1 MTGPETD
8 QDGTTEVR
16 AAHRLDVDALRRYLD
31 GRIDGVAERFELRQ
45 FQGGQSNPTYLITTG
60 AGRFVLRKKP
70 PGKLLPK
77 AHAIEREYRVMKA
90 LADTPV
96 PVPVM
101 RLLCED
107 ESIVGTPFFVMD
119 FVDARV
125 ETDPGLAGMAKAERL
140 PLYTS
145 AVETLAALHLVD
157 PEAVGLGDFGRP
169 TNYIERQF
177 SAWGKAYRATET
189 ETIPEMDKL
198 MEWIPRHLPEVDET
212 AIVHGD
218 FRMGNLMLSHDAP
231 KVAAVLDW
239 ELATLGHPLS
249 DLGYFCTP
257 FHLPNGIPGVRGV
270 LGLDLAAEALPDRDW
285 VVDTYCRAT
294 GRAGV
299 PEIDF
304 YVAFNLFRLAAILQG
319 VYARGIAG
327 NAANADAAEVGK
339 RAGLMAETGWS
350 IAGRAAPL
358 K

>member
-1 MTGPETD
+1 MTGETPTA
-8 QDGTTEVR
+8 DGTTEIR
-16 AAHRLDVDALRRYLD
+16 AAHRIDLDALRRYLD
-31 GRIDGVAERFELRQ
+31 GRLDGVAERFELRQ
-45 FQGGQSNPTYLITTG
+45 FQGGQSNPTYLLTTA

-96 PVPVM
+96 PVPAM

-107 ESIVGTPFFVMD
+107 ETVIGTPFFVMD

-125 ETDPGLAGMAKAERL
+125 ETDPGLAGMARDERR
-140 PLYTS
+140 PLYHS
-145 AVETLAALHLVD
+145 AVTTLAALHTVD

-169 TNYIERQF
+169 GGYVERQF
-177 SAWGKAYRATET
+177 NAWGKAYRATET
-189 ETIPEMDKL
+189 ETIEPMDRL
-198 MEWIPRHLPEVDET
+198 MDWIPRNLPAEDET

-218 FRMGNLMLSHDAP
+218 YRIGNLMLHHDRP
-231 KVAAVLDW
+231 EVAAVLDW
-239 ELATLGHPLS
+239 ELGTLGHPLS

-270 LGLDLAAEALPDRDW
+270 GGLDLAAEALPDRDW
-285 VVDTYCRAT
+285 VVGTYCRLT
-294 GRAGV
+294 GRDGV
-299 PEIDF
+299 PDIDF

-339 RAGLMAETGWS
+339 RAGLMAETGWA
-350 IAGRAAPL
+350 IAAGDGRP
-358 K
+358 